1 VALAEAQ
8 TWQLNPRDNRKELM
22 EVIMLRRLL
31 HDAEVDHVAEARR
44 LAFLV
49 RGVSKVLVDLH
60 MPPIPGASQ
69 RCLGGG
75 RHHLGAPTGG
85 LCLRPWPLGLGS
97 ARLLPSYPSF
107 ALH

>member
-8 TWQLNPRDNRKELM
+8 TWRLNPRDNRKELM
-22 EVIMLRRLL
+22 EVIVLRRLL

-49 RGVSKVLVDLH
+49 RGVSKVLVDLR

-69 RCLGGG
+69 RCIAVVVVIFE
-75 RHHLGAPTGG
+75 HLQEAYASGHG
-85 LCLRPWPLGLGS
+85 PWD
-97 ARLLPSYPSF
+97 
-107 ALH
+107 